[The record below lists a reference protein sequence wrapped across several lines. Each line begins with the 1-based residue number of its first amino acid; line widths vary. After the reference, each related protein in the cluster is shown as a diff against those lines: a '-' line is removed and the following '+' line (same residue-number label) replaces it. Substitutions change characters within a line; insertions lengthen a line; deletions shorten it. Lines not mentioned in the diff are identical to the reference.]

1 MKLSI
6 DFSLSYMH
14 MLKLFHDFSK
24 ILTNDITYLDDIII
38 TSFPLLGEVIVD
50 ITFFLRVCIYFWL

>member
-24 ILTNDITYLDDIII
+24 ILTNDITYLDDKII

>member
-24 ILTNDITYLDDIII
+24 ILTNDITYLDDKII
-38 TSFPLLGEVIVD
+38 TSFPRLGEVIVD